1 MIKVIVPDEGV
12 FEFDTLGEALDEVL
26 DFSNVTMLD
35 TNTKTTYVY
44 DYEATLAYEHQFED
58 EDDEPSQPLLSN
70 AELEVVVSALE
81 FARDNAEGMTKRIIN
96 NIIDK
101 I

>member
-1 MIKVIVPDEGV
+1 MIKVIIPDEGV

-44 DYEATLAYEHQFED
+44 DDEATLAYEHQF